1 MQIKNILV
9 QVDFSPPSRVALT
22 QARALSEIFQA
33 RLTLLHVVESAVAP
47 AFPAEA
53 ARSQKEHYKQSRRM
67 MPALL
72 TPKDRQNPN
81 LKTEV
86 RSGNIVQE
94 MFSVA
99 REDKSDLIV
108 MGAHGRGLFG
118 RWLIGSV
125 TEKVLRGSTIPV
137 VTVGRVSQP
146 LELRRIL
153 FATDFSGSWKEGSRF
168 ALNFARRA
176 RANLIG
182 LHVIEIEAQDGAEA
196 AVYLRD
202 LRVEEART
210 KMDEFQE
217 MAIEE
222 GVAIDTVFVDGVA
235 GTAILQ
241 TAGQESTDLIVLT
254 IPKGRL
260 ADENLVGTTVTHV
273 IREAHIPVLTVPI
286 GVETRER
293 EASAA

>member
-9 QVDFSPPSRVALT
+9 PVDFSPPSRVALT